1 MLGRISSFVTS
12 GKILIFLLSMGCLDV
27 SANHD
32 LYGRIAIDS
41 KHVSNT
47 PKKEKFELEN
57 NESKIGIKGDLF
69 EFNELGLKVIYQ
81 IEYGFDLV
89 DGKARGDDGTFKQR
103 NTFLGIKGYLG
114 TIFAG
119 THDSALKKSQLK
131 VDLFNDLAP
140 DIKNIL
146 HGENRLDDFVG
157 YTSPKF
163 QGVLSVTVNKMKNPA
178 KTGDDYASYSIN
190 YSGDSF
196 QAALAIDNEMKG
208 YDSTRMSLLIPF
220 NRSKLGFIFQQSQEL
235 SSGIEKNGQIISF
248 AKEVS
253 DQGIIKLQYA
263 SSSMKIDS
271 GKNSTIG
278 YDHIIDDNFKLFT
291 FYSLIDSSD
300 KSKNKNIFSIGLE
313 YKF

>member
-1 MLGRISSFVTS
+1 MIQRICSFVTS
-12 GKILIFLLSMGCLDV
+12 GKILSCLLLLSSLDV
-27 SANHD
+27 SSDAS

-41 KHVSNT
+41 KHISNAV
-47 PKKEKFELEN
+47 KKENFELEN

-69 EFNELGLKVIYQ
+69 ELNKSGAKVIYQ

-103 NTFLGIKGYLG
+103 NTFLGIKSYLG

-146 HGENRLDDFVG
+146 HGENRLDEFVG

-163 QGVLSVTVNKMKNPA
+163 QGVLSVTFNKMKNPV
-178 KTGDDYASYSIN
+178 KTGDDYESYSIN

-196 QAALAIDNEMKG
+196 QPALAIDNEMKG
-208 YDSTRMSLLIPF
+208 YNSTRMSLWMPF
-220 NRSKLGFIFQQSQEL
+220 NKSKLGFIFQQSQEL
-235 SSGIEKNGQIISF
+235 SSGIEKNEQIISF

-253 DQGIIKLQYA
+253 GQRHDK
-263 SSSMKIDS
+263 
-271 GKNSTIG
+271 T
-278 YDHIIDDNFKLFT
+278 
-291 FYSLIDSSD
+291 LICIL
-300 KSKNKNIFSIGLE
+300 KHEN
-313 YKF
+313 